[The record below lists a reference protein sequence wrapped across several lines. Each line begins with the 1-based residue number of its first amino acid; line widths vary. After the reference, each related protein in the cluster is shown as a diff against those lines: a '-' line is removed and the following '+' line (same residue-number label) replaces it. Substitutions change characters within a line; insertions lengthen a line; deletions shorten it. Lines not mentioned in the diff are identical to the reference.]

1 MTVQGLFS
9 GKANAA
15 AQISAVPRIAIVGR
29 GFSGMMMAVALMR
42 TVRTPFHLQLFDPN
56 STVNGGQALAS
67 ARSSTILNTR
77 VRDLSVS
84 LGDPD
89 DFNDWLCSNAEFRAA
104 VPAAIPGFRQIFV
117 PKEIFSDY
125 VYQRFSEALTR
136 RPDISMQLSC
146 QAVLGLRKLPS
157 GRFLVLQ
164 EEGSIECDVAVL
176 ATGFGIRALEME
188 VADDERPLVRARR
201 LVVPRHAVLL
211 GSGVRV
217 VDRLLQM
224 RDNGY
229 AGEITIISRHG
240 FLPQSHTRLSAAPT
254 FPVDPMPTRLRDIVR
269 FVRQACAEAE
279 ANGLSW
285 QAAMNGLRR
294 RARSLWQALPEQE
307 KRQFN
312 RHLRSIYDSHRNRLP
327 APMHLRLQQELADGR
342 TVVRKGW
349 AGRRRPDG
357 LMVRWAGAP
366 QEDLLVAD
374 QVIDCRC
381 SAPDLKAPVIQNLF
395 AGGLAQPDELGLG
408 LAVSPAGEVLSDSHP
423 TANLY
428 AIGPLGLGS
437 LPDIDLVPEIVT
449 QTYAAARL
457 IATRRRVTQKSA

>member
-1 MTVQGLFS
+1 MTVHGLFA
-9 GKANAA
+9 K
-15 AQISAVPRIAIVGR
+15 ISPDSDSPREKPRIAIIGR
-29 GFSGMMMAVALMR
+29 GFSGIMMAIALMKS
-42 TVRTPFHLQLFDPN
+42 VRTAFHVHLFDPQPTI
-56 STVNGGQALAS
+56 SGGQVMAAAQS
-67 ARSSTILNTR
+67 GEILNSR
-77 VRDLSVS
+77 VRDLSVAA
-84 LGDPD
+84 GQPE
-89 DFNDWLCSNAEFRAA
+89 DFNDWLCANQDFRSA
-104 VPAAIPGFRQIFV
+104 VSAAIPGFQQIFV
-117 PKEIFSDY
+117 PKSIFSDY

-229 AGEITIISRHG
+229 AGEI
-240 FLPQSHTRLSAAPT
+240 
-254 FPVDPMPTRLRDIVR
+254 
-269 FVRQACAEAE
+269 
-279 ANGLSW
+279 
-285 QAAMNGLRR
+285 
-294 RARSLWQALPEQE
+294 
-307 KRQFN
+307 
-312 RHLRSIYDSHRNRLP
+312 
-327 APMHLRLQQELADGR
+327 
-342 TVVRKGW
+342 
-349 AGRRRPDG
+349 
-357 LMVRWAGAP
+357 
-366 QEDLLVAD
+366 
-374 QVIDCRC
+374 

>member
-1 MTVQGLFS
+1 MTVHGLFAKMS
-9 GKANAA
+9 PDREDHQEK
-15 AQISAVPRIAIVGR
+15 PRIAIIGR
-29 GFSGMMMAVALMR
+29 GFSGIMMAIALMKS
-42 TVRTPFHLQLFDPN
+42 VRTAFHVHLFDPQPTI
-56 STVNGGQALAS
+56 SGGQVMAAAQS
-67 ARSSTILNTR
+67 GEILNSR
-77 VRDLSVS
+77 VRDLSVAA
-84 LGDPD
+84 GQPE
-89 DFNDWLCSNAEFRAA
+89 DFNDWLCGNEDFRSA
-104 VPAAIPGFRQIFV
+104 VSAAIPGFQQIFV
-117 PKEIFSDY
+117 PKSIFSDY
-125 VYQRFSEALTR
+125 VYQRFSEALIR
-136 RPDISMQLSC
+136 RPDITMQLSC
-146 QAVLGLRKLPS
+146 EAVLGLRKLPS
-157 GRFLVLQ
+157 GRFSIVQ
-164 EEGSIECDVAVL
+164 EDGAIECDVAVL
-176 ATGFGIRALEME
+176 ATGFGIRSLEME

-201 LVVPRHAVLL
+201 LAVPRHAVLL

-229 AGEITIISRHG
+229 AGEITIVSRHG

-254 FPVDPMPTRLRDIVR
+254 FPVDPMPTGLRDIVR
-269 FVRQACAEAE
+269 FVRQACADAE
-279 ANGLSW
+279 ANGLGW

-294 RARSLWQALPEQE
+294 RARSLWQALPERE

-327 APMHLRLQQELADGR
+327 APLHLRLQQELADGR

-357 LMVRWAGAP
+357 LMVRWAGAT
-366 QEDLLVAD
+366 QEDLLEAD

-381 SAPDLKAPVIQNLF
+381 SAPDLKAQVIQALF

-408 LAVSPAGEVLSDSHP
+408 LAVSPAGEVLMDGQP
-423 TANLY
+423 TSNLY

-449 QTYAAARL
+449 QTYAASRL

>member
-1 MTVQGLFS
+1 MTVHGLFAKIS
-9 GKANAA
+9 PDSDNA
-15 AQISAVPRIAIVGR
+15 QEKPRIAIIGR
-29 GFSGMMMAVALMR
+29 GFSGIMMAIALMKS
-42 TVRTPFHLQLFDPN
+42 VRTAFHVHLFDPQPTI
-56 STVNGGQALAS
+56 SGGQVMAAAQS
-67 ARSSTILNTR
+67 GEILNSR
-77 VRDLSVS
+77 VRDLSVAA
-84 LGDPD
+84 GQPE
-89 DFNDWLCSNAEFRAA
+89 DFNEWLCANQDFRAA
-104 VPAAIPGFRQIFV
+104 VSAAIPGFQQIFV
-117 PKEIFSDY
+117 PKSIFSDY

-136 RPDISMQLSC
+136 RPDISMQLSRE
-146 QAVLGLRKLPS
+146 AVLGLRKLPS
-157 GRFLVLQ
+157 GRFAVLQ
-164 EEGSIECDVAVL
+164 DEGSIECDVAVL
-176 ATGFGIRALEME
+176 ATGFGIRTLEME

-224 RDNGY
+224 RDSGY
-229 AGEITIISRHG
+229 AGEITIVSRHG
-240 FLPQSHTRLSAAPT
+240 FLPQSHTRLAAAPT
-254 FPVDPMPTRLRDIVR
+254 FPVDPMPTKLRDIVR

-279 ANGLSW
+279 ASGLGW

-327 APMHLRLQQELADGR
+327 APLHLRLQQELADGR

-357 LMVRWAGAP
+357 LMVRWAGAT
-366 QEDLLVAD
+366 QEDLLEAD

-381 SAPDLKAPVIQNLF
+381 SAPDLKAPVIQNIF

-408 LAVSPAGEVLSDSHP
+408 LAVSPAGEVLSDGHP

>member
-1 MTVQGLFS
+1 MTVHGLFA
-9 GKANAA
+9 K
-15 AQISAVPRIAIVGR
+15 ISPDSDGPRAKPRIAVIGR
-29 GFSGMMMAVALMR
+29 GFSGIMMAIALMKS
-42 TVRTPFHLQLFDPN
+42 VRTAFHVHLFDPQPTI
-56 STVNGGQALAS
+56 SGGQVMAAAQS
-67 ARSSTILNTR
+67 GEILNSR
-77 VRDLSVS
+77 VRDLSVAA
-84 LGDPD
+84 GQPE
-89 DFNDWLCSNAEFRAA
+89 DFNEWLCANEDFRSA
-104 VPAAIPGFRQIFV
+104 VSAAIPGFQQIFV
-117 PKEIFSDY
+117 PKSIFSDY

-164 EEGSIECDVAVL
+164 EEGTIECDVAVL

-188 VADDERPLVRARR
+188 VADEERPLVRARR

-224 RDNGY
+224 RDSGY
-229 AGEITIISRHG
+229 AGEITIVSRHG
-240 FLPQSHTRLSAAPT
+240 FLPQSHTRLAAAPT
-254 FPVDPMPTRLRDIVR
+254 FPVDPMPTRLRDIVP
-269 FVRQACAEAE
+269 FVRQACADAE

-327 APMHLRLQQELADGR
+327 ASLHLRLQQELADGR

-357 LMVRWAGAP
+357 LMVRWAGAE
-366 QEDLLVAD
+366 QEDLLEAD

-408 LAVSPAGEVLSDSHP
+408 LAVSPAGEVLSDGHP